1 MGANNISRF
10 KKLIDK
16 LVEIQSTPKGIR
28 CGVSSA
34 IPATMLG
41 CGSRIRGMDCR
52 YWPGAPALPAKYSEQ
67 LDLVDWKIR
76 RFPSFRGQWRRV
88 GASYSC
94 FTSHQQ
100 QGGVQA
106 HHRHTHT
113 QANTDGRRYFA
124 DTLINTVLSSP
135 ILFRRPSA
143 QKNVPSEL
151 PWVSGPPNLSSYWLA
166 RQITHTREHNHTG
179 NNSNDLLQK

>member
-1 MGANNISRF
+1 LAINLKQTKKLLYTIEPTAAGDMGANNISRF

-67 LDLVDWKIR
+67 LDLVD
-76 RFPSFRGQWRRV
+76 
-88 GASYSC
+88 
-94 FTSHQQ
+94 
-100 QGGVQA
+100 
-106 HHRHTHT
+106 
-113 QANTDGRRYFA
+113 
-124 DTLINTVLSSP
+124 
-135 ILFRRPSA
+135 
-143 QKNVPSEL
+143 
-151 PWVSGPPNLSSYWLA
+151 
-166 RQITHTREHNHTG
+166 
-179 NNSNDLLQK
+179 